1 MIDYLILFFIIALVL
16 AGWLILIAGAGMCID
31 DKCQPL
37 NMSSEEMK
45 TLKTF
50 ERFFNNLTEEQ
61 QNEYVEKIKDQIVYY
76 FLIPQSWCIILDL
89 IIKLPIFTP
98 LWLILWGYIF
108 WSKRNFWG
116 QWCDTAFQ
124 LSVEFLLKFQTI
136 GWNYWKSSVIICVV
150 VPIINYIV
158 LILMLDKAW

>member
-1 MIDYLILFFIIALVL
+1 MIDYLIIFFIIALVL

-37 NMSSEEMK
+37 NISSEEMK

-61 QNEYVEKIKDQIVYY
+61 QNEYVEKIKDQNY
-76 FLIPQSWCIILDL
+76 SDS
-89 IIKLPIFTP
+89 FTP

>member
-45 TLKTF
+45 TLKAF

-61 QNEYVEKIKDQIVYY
+61 QHEYMEEIKDQNYSDDY
-76 FLIPQSWCIILDL
+76 TPYLRDL
-89 IIKLPIFTP
+89 WNNSSNPTP
-98 LWLILWGYIF
+98 SGEMVQNDL
-108 WSKRNFWG
+108 
-116 QWCDTAFQ
+116 
-124 LSVEFLLKFQTI
+124 
-136 GWNYWKSSVIICVV
+136 
-150 VPIINYIV
+150 
-158 LILMLDKAW
+158 